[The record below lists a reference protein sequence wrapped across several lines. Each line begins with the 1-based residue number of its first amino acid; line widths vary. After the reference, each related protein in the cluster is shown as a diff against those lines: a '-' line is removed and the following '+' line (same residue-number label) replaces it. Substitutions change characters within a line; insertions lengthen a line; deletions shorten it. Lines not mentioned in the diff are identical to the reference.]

1 MQPEIQQVVDV
12 INQANTE
19 ALKAAKDVAAINTR
33 AIDKLAE
40 YQLGLVELALT
51 GGVKQLELLRDTKD
65 YKDYF
70 AAQAELA
77 QEAAQKVLTT
87 ARETVGVITGVRDE
101 LNAVVEKGVETA
113 SASVKAAAKKGA
125 ETASASVKAAAK
137 QFA

>member
-12 INQANTE
+12 INQTNAETI
-19 ALKAAKDVAAINTR
+19 KAAKDVAAINTR

-51 GGVKQLELLRDTKD
+51 GGVKQLELLRDAKD

-77 QEAAQKVLTT
+77 QEAAHKVLTT
-87 ARETVGVITGVRDE
+87 ARETVGVITVVRDE

-113 SASVKAAAKKGA
+113 SAKAAAKKGA

>member
-51 GGVKQLELLRDTKD
+51 GGVKQLLLLRDTKD

-125 ETASASVKAAAK
+125 ETASASVKAATK

>member
-87 ARETVGVITGVRDE
+87 ARESVGVITGVRDE

-113 SASVKAAAKKGA
+113 SASAKAAAKKGA

>member
-12 INQANTE
+12 INKANTE
-19 ALKAAKDVAAINTR
+19 ALRAAKDVAAINTR
-33 AIDKLAE
+33 AVDKLAE

-51 GGVKQLELLRDTKD
+51 GGVKQLELLRDAKD

-77 QEAAQKVLTT
+77 QEAAHKVLAT

-113 SASVKAAAKKGA
+113 STSVKAAAKKGA
-125 ETASASVKAAAK
+125 ETASASVKAATK

>member
-12 INQANTE
+12 INQTNAETI
-19 ALKAAKDVAAINTR
+19 KAAKDVAAINTR

-51 GGVKQLELLRDTKD
+51 GGVKQLELLRDAKD

-77 QEAAQKVLTT
+77 QEAAHKVLTT
-87 ARETVGVITGVRDE
+87 ARESVGVITVVRDE

-113 SASVKAAAKKGA
+113 SASAKAAAKKGA

>member
-51 GGVKQLELLRDTKD
+51 GGVKQLLLLRDTKD

-113 SASVKAAAKKGA
+113 SAIVKAAAKKGA
-125 ETASASVKAAAK
+125 ETASASVKAATK

>member
-125 ETASASVKAAAK
+125 ETASASVKAATK